1 MEFRYNSEH
10 PNPPPTMQDG
20 VVVTQQGITWSKTC
34 TENIDAIWPNCV
46 LPDIYCAPTLLTDT
60 CNAESKLLPGIA
72 GLFGPYNDKSE
83 MALQA
88 FNAAVVSTR
97 ASSVKDDGLK
107 ASRTPLT
114 HDSRN
119 SSIPHFFINPS
130 GWTSMPAEIINQRVM
145 VKKIIENAGALR
157 NHKFQVDLSYKK
169 MFPMN
174 VFDTVEIAREITEV
188 TYSGA
193 WSDIIDAECRNS
205 PIESLMNRKLM
216 LKNLETSRKQHLA
229 HVEAEIWELFKLTMD
244 LKEDTRTLIGVCRDA
259 ETLQRSM
266 MNPCLR
272 HAPVAPRPK
281 KQHTQHPASFAQ
293 SRITLSA

>member
-1 MEFRYNSEH
+1 
-10 PNPPPTMQDG
+10 MQDG
-20 VVVTQQGITWSKTC
+20 AAATQQDITWSKEC
-34 TENIDAIWPNCV
+34 TEHIDAIWPNCV
-46 LPDIYCAPTLLTDT
+46 LPDIYCTSTLLNDT
-60 CNAESKLLPGIA
+60 GNAETKLLPGIDR
-72 GLFGPYNDKSE
+72 LFRPYNEKSE
-83 MALQA
+83 MALKA
-88 FNAAVVSTR
+88 FNTAVVSTD
-97 ASSVKDDGLK
+97 VQPLK
-107 ASRTPLT
+107 ASRTPLA

-130 GWTSMPAEIINQRVM
+130 AWTSMPAEIINQRVI
-145 VKKIIENAGALR
+145 VKKIIEKTDALR
-157 NHKFQVDLSYKK
+157 NHMFQVDLPYKK

-174 VFDTVEIAREITEV
+174 VLDTIEIAREITEV

-193 WSDIIDAECRNS
+193 WSDIIDAECQNS

-216 LKNLETSRKQHLA
+216 LKNFEASRKQHLA